1 MSYLVTLLTT
11 TKGIGIDE
19 GLEPLTENFWAW
31 SKANRKVTYYYMSCR
46 NLIAISFLSTTLL
59 SKFLVLF

>member
-19 GLEPLTENFWAW
+19 GLELFTEIFGRGQKLIARLR
-31 SKANRKVTYYYMSCR
+31 ATTCHV
-46 NLIAISFLSTTLL
+46 IAISFLSTTLL
-59 SKFLVLF
+59 SKFVVLF

>member
-19 GLEPLTENFWAW
+19 GLEPLTENFLAW
-31 SKANRKVTYYYMSCR
+31 SKANRKVTCYCNQLPLYYSA
-46 NLIAISFLSTTLL
+46 L
-59 SKFLVLF
+59 

>member
-19 GLEPLTENFWAW
+19 GLEPLTENLWAW
-31 SKANRKVTYYYMSCR
+31 SKANRKVTCYYMSC
-46 NLIAISFLSTTLL
+46 NCNQLPLYYSAL
-59 SKFLVLF
+59 